1 MDYTIK
7 DVDLNKNKNMFVAIN
22 KKYISDCF
30 FNYNNYYQKNKNI
43 YYTGKQLYFVREKK
57 IVTPEKRIS
66 VYLLNNFR
74 ECPMDKFIKFLET
87 FDSVEEKEVE
97 FIKTCFI
104 ENKFFYISK
113 GDLFN
118 EEKLMTF
125 DLINF
130 KTQEADVEDISLFNK
145 TYCMNF
151 FAGATDIL
159 NILKRCKNIYRI
171 YSIDGEYYDAIH
183 LTSYSYRIK
192 KTFDEKGIIFEDS
205 YNGIDEDQQ
214 KNNIAKIM
222 RLVDYYNKEIKH
234 NNNYG
239 LIKINDKVK
248 VMEDNNIGCYIYK
261 SEKERIN
268 TRRTS
273 LTYRLLRG
281 RGNNL
286 LDIVDLKN
294 NKYLF
299 IFVESKFIYSSGANL
314 KILNLKDYTDEE
326 INIYGNFNYDEE
338 QILDNKG
345 GHMRRNKD
353 FSEVLFAFK
362 DKDTTSIDNMKIYG
376 DIDKMVACYWLYGFK
391 EFIFVLFKDKMYC
404 ISCNSRFSPFY
415 QLENLYDEI
424 ENNFDEFYDEHSTA
438 VMMNTLGGI

>member
-7 DVDLNKNKNMFVAIN
+7 DIDLNKNKNMFVAIN

-43 YYTGKQLYFVREKK
+43 YYTGKQLYFMREKK
-57 IVTPEKRIS
+57 IVTPEKRID

-74 ECPMDKFIKFLET
+74 ECPMDKFIEFLKT
-87 FDSVEEKEVE
+87 FDLEEVKEE
-97 FIKTCFI
+97 DFIKTCFI
-104 ENKFFYISK
+104 ENKFFYVSK

-125 DLINF
+125 DMITF

-145 TYCMNF
+145 FYCMNF

-171 YSIDGEYYDAIH
+171 YNINDEYYDSIY

-192 KTFDEKGIIFEDS
+192 KTFDEKGIIFES
-205 YNGIDEDQQ
+205 TYNDLEED
-214 KNNIAKIM
+214 KKKDDIAKIM
-222 RLVDYYNKEIKH
+222 RFTEIPNKEIKH

-239 LIKINDKVK
+239 LIKLNDKTK
-248 VMEDNNIGCYIYK
+248 VLEDNSFGCFIFESK
-261 SEKERIN
+261 EERIN

-273 LTYRLLRG
+273 LAYRLLRG
-281 RGNNL
+281 RGENL
-286 LDIVDLKN
+286 LDVVELKDD
-294 NKYLF
+294 KFLF
-299 IFVESKFIYSSGANL
+299 IFVESKYIYSSGANL
-314 KILNLKDYTDEE
+314 KILDLKNYKDEE

-353 FSEVLFAFK
+353 FSEVTFAFSY
-362 DKDTTSIDNMKIYG
+362 KDTTSIDNMKIYG
-376 DIDKMVACYWLYGFK
+376 NIDKMVTCYWLSDFK

-404 ISCNSRFSPFY
+404 ISCNSRFSPLY

-424 ENNFDEFYDEHSTA
+424 ENNFEEFYDEHSTS
-438 VMMNTLGGI
+438 VMMNTLGGA

>member
-1 MDYTIK
+1 MNYTIK
-7 DVDLNKNKNMFVAIN
+7 DVDLNKNKNIFVAIN
-22 KKYISDCF
+22 KKYLSDNF
-30 FNYNNYYQKNKNI
+30 FSYNNYYQKNKNI
-43 YYTGKQLYFVREKK
+43 YYTGKQIYFMREKK
-57 IVTPEKRIS
+57 IITTENRIS
-66 VYLLNNFR
+66 IYLLNNFR

-87 FDSVEEKEVE
+87 FDSLEEKETE

-104 ENKFFYISK
+104 ENKFFYVSK
-113 GDLFN
+113 GNLFN
-118 EEKLMTF
+118 EERLMTF

-130 KTQEADVEDISLFNK
+130 ETQEANTEDISLFNK
-145 TYCMNF
+145 VYCMNF

-159 NILKRCKNIYRI
+159 NILKRHKNIYKI
-171 YSIDGEYYDAIH
+171 YSIDGEYYDAI
-183 LTSYSYRIK
+183 LLSSYSYRIK

-248 VMEDNNIGCYIYK
+248 VAEDNNTGCYIFE
-261 SEKERIN
+261 SEEERIN

-273 LTYRLLRG
+273 LTYRLLIG
-281 RGNNL
+281 RVNNL

-299 IFVESKFIYSSGANL
+299 IFVEAKFIYSSGANL

-326 INIYGNFNYDEE
+326 INIYGNYNYDKE

-345 GHMRRNKD
+345 GNMRRNKD

-362 DKDTTSIDNMKIYG
+362 DKDSTSIENMKIYG
-376 DIDKMVACYWLYGFK
+376 DIDKMVACYWLYSFK

>member
-7 DVDLNKNKNMFVAIN
+7 DIDLNKNKNMFVAIN

-43 YYTGKQLYFVREKK
+43 YYTGKQLYFMREKK
-57 IVTPEKRIS
+57 IVTPEKRID

-74 ECPMDKFIKFLET
+74 ECPMDKFIEFLKT
-87 FDSVEEKEVE
+87 FDLEEVKEE
-97 FIKTCFI
+97 DFIKTCFI
-104 ENKFFYISK
+104 ENKFFYVSK

-125 DLINF
+125 DMITF

-145 TYCMNF
+145 FYCMNF

-171 YSIDGEYYDAIH
+171 YNINDEYYDSIY

-192 KTFDEKGIIFEDS
+192 KTFDEKGIIFES
-205 YNGIDEDQQ
+205 
-214 KNNIAKIM
+214 
-222 RLVDYYNKEIKH
+222 KH

-239 LIKINDKVK
+239 LIKLNDKTK
-248 VMEDNNIGCYIYK
+248 VLEDNSFGCFIFESK
-261 SEKERIN
+261 EERIN

-273 LTYRLLRG
+273 LAYRLLRG
-281 RGNNL
+281 RGENL
-286 LDIVDLKN
+286 LDVVELKDD
-294 NKYLF
+294 KFLF
-299 IFVESKFIYSSGANL
+299 IFVESKYIYSSGANL
-314 KILNLKDYTDEE
+314 KILDLKNYKDEE

-353 FSEVLFAFK
+353 FSEVTFAFSY
-362 DKDTTSIDNMKIYG
+362 KDTTSIDNMKIYG
-376 DIDKMVACYWLYGFK
+376 NIDKMVTCYWLSDFK

-404 ISCNSRFSPFY
+404 ISCNSRFSPLY

-424 ENNFDEFYDEHSTA
+424 ENNFEEFYDEHSTS
-438 VMMNTLGGI
+438 VMMNTLGGA

>member
-7 DVDLNKNKNMFVAIN
+7 DVDLNKNKNIFVAIN
-22 KKYISDCF
+22 KKYLSDNF
-30 FNYNNYYQKNKNI
+30 FSYNNYYQKNKNI
-43 YYTGKQLYFVREKK
+43 YYTGKQIYFVREKK
-57 IVTPEKRIS
+57 IIVTEKRIN

-87 FDSVEEKEVE
+87 FDSEEKEEE
-97 FIKTCFI
+97 FLKTCFI

-113 GDLFN
+113 GNLFN

-130 KTQEADVEDISLFNK
+130 KTQEADAEDISLFNK
-145 TYCMNF
+145 VYCMNF

-159 NILKRCKNIYRI
+159 NILKRHKNIYRI
-171 YSIDGEYYDAIH
+171 YNIDGEYYDAI
-183 LTSYSYRIK
+183 LLASYSYRIK
-192 KTFDEKGIIFEDS
+192 KTFDEKGIVFQDS
-205 YNGIDEDQQ
+205 YNGLEEDEQ

-239 LIKINDKVK
+239 LIKLNDKVK
-248 VMEDNNIGCYIYK
+248 IAEDNNVGCYIYESK
-261 SEKERIN
+261 EERIN
-268 TRRTS
+268 TRRIS
-273 LTYRLLRG
+273 MTYRLLRG

-286 LDIVDLKN
+286 LDIVDLKD
-294 NKYLF
+294 NKFLF
-299 IFVESKFIYSSGANL
+299 IFVESKYIYSSGANS
-314 KILNLKDYTDEE
+314 KILDLKNYTDEE
-326 INIYGNFNYDEE
+326 INIYGNFNYDKE
-338 QILDNKG
+338 QILENKA
-345 GHMRRNKD
+345 GHMRKNKD
-353 FSEVLFAFK
+353 FSEVAFAFHNK
-362 DKDTTSIDNMKIYG
+362 DVTSIDNMKIYG
-376 DIDKMVACYWLYGFK
+376 NIDKMVACYWLDGFK

-424 ENNFDEFYDEHSTA
+424 KNNFDEFYDEHSTA
-438 VMMNTLGGI
+438 VMLNTLGGI

>member
-57 IVTPEKRIS
+57 IVTPEKRID

-74 ECPMDKFIKFLET
+74 ECPMDKFIEFLKT
-87 FDSVEEKEVE
+87 FDLEEVKEE
-97 FIKTCFI
+97 DFIKTCFI
-104 ENKFFYISK
+104 ENKFFYVSK

-125 DLINF
+125 DMITF
-130 KTQEADVEDISLFNK
+130 KTQEADAEDISLFNK
-145 TYCMNF
+145 FYCMNF

-171 YSIDGEYYDAIH
+171 YDIDGEYYDSIY

-192 KTFDEKGIIFEDS
+192 KTFDEKGIIFES
-205 YNGIDEDQQ
+205 TYNDLEED
-214 KNNIAKIM
+214 KKKDDIAKIM
-222 RLVDYYNKEIKH
+222 RFTEIPNKEIKH

-239 LIKINDKVK
+239 LIKLNDKTK
-248 VMEDNNIGCYIYK
+248 VLEDNSFGCFIFESK
-261 SEKERIN
+261 EERIN
-268 TRRTS
+268 TRKTS
-273 LTYRLLRG
+273 LAYRLLRG
-281 RGNNL
+281 RGENL
-286 LDIVDLKN
+286 LDVVELKDD
-294 NKYLF
+294 KFLF
-299 IFVESKFIYSSGANL
+299 IFVESKYIYSSGANL
-314 KILNLKDYTDEE
+314 KILDLKNYKDEE

-353 FSEVLFAFK
+353 FSEVTFAFSY
-362 DKDTTSIDNMKIYG
+362 KDTTSIDNMKIYG
-376 DIDKMVACYWLYGFK
+376 NIDKMVTCYWIDDFK

-424 ENNFDEFYDEHSTA
+424 ENNFEEFYDEHSTS
-438 VMMNTLGGI
+438 VIMNTLGGI